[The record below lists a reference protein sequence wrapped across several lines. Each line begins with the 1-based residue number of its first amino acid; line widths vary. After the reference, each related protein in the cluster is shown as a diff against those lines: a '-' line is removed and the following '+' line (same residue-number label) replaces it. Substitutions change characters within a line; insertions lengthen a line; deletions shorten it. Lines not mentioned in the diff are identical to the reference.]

1 MVSKTAR
8 GKNLKGKKKRNT
20 KKITKAISNKK
31 VKNEQEVVL
40 QNSSNSE
47 FEINN
52 SYIHYPYDSYYN
64 TYDVIYIDYTQN
76 YNDEFFTNM
85 ESSENTYQA
94 QDYIDCQYI
103 PQEFDVQSEYSNMP
117 IYGINNYMEGNNQTD
132 FSVPAYNYFKEESS
146 EKIESKKISEL
157 DITQTLKKG
166 KWTPEE
172 DKKMLGLIGE
182 LGLGD
187 WPLIAE
193 YMITRNSK
201 QCKERYYNQLDP
213 KLKKTPLTKKE
224 KGLIIKLQKKHGSKW
239 KIIAAELKNR
249 SESIIKNYYFA
260 YKKANK

>member
-8 GKNLKGKKKRNT
+8 GKNLKGKKKRNI

-76 YNDEFFTNM
+76 YNDEFFTNI

-103 PQEFDVQSEYSNMP
+103 PQEFDVQSEY
-117 IYGINNYMEGNNQTD
+117 
-132 FSVPAYNYFKEESS
+132 
-146 EKIESKKISEL
+146 
-157 DITQTLKKG
+157 
-166 KWTPEE
+166 
-172 DKKMLGLIGE
+172 
-182 LGLGD
+182 
-187 WPLIAE
+187 
-193 YMITRNSK
+193 
-201 QCKERYYNQLDP
+201 
-213 KLKKTPLTKKE
+213 
-224 KGLIIKLQKKHGSKW
+224 
-239 KIIAAELKNR
+239 
-249 SESIIKNYYFA
+249 
-260 YKKANK
+260 